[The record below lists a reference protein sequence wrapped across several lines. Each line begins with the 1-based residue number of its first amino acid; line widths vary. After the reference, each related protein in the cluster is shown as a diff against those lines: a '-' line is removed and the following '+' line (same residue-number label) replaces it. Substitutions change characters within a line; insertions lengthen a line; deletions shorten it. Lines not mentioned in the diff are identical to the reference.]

1 MDKKNEDE
9 LLIVQDYLNNII
21 DDSTNYFMTLR
32 VNSNSIGI
40 HLASPESINIRELQI
55 NTIEFLLLWFA
66 KLNTVD
72 KKLNKQIL
80 ENGLEKGYSF
90 FREED
95 FSHLYEHHC
104 NIADEEDYI
113 NSRLTEKLTL
123 MTSSIL
129 NLYEVKKYNKF
140 YSAIFG
146 FSFFRKRFNKE
157 VISISQFMYSYFWV
171 TYFLKIILN
180 KKDIEIEEEFN
191 NYKKIIKMLHA
202 K

>member
-80 ENGLEKGYSF
+80 ENGLENGYSF

-171 TYFLKIILN
+171 TYFLKIMLN
-180 KKDIEIEEEFN
+180 KRDIEIEEEFN

>member
-80 ENGLEKGYSF
+80 ENGLENGYSF

-171 TYFLKIILN
+171 TYFLKIMLN